1 MDRYKYTL
9 SYDSRDQGNAAV
21 CGILSALG
29 NKRSTVIKAL
39 LMDAVRQYGVDV
51 FNKENV
57 RVLLYLIEHTEMTGN
72 AKHLQSESGLRMEQ
86 GFTFPTDK
94 TGKKKRTS
102 VKKQAFTEADGLQ
115 NTEQTE
121 EPEQTTKAS
130 DIWAEDTLESGDVA
144 AKTGNGSG
152 SGTLMDFLNVGIFEG
167 Q

>member
-39 LMDAVRQYGVDV
+39 LMDAVRRYGADV
-51 FNKENV
+51 FSKENV
-57 RVLLYLIEHTEMTGN
+57 KVLLYLIEHAEMTRTV
-72 AKHLQSESGLRMEQ
+72 KQQQSGLEFRTEQ
-86 GFTFPTDK
+86 GFTFPADK
-94 TGKKKRTS
+94 IGKKKRAS
-102 VKKQAFTEADGLQ
+102 AKKQAFTEADGFQ

-121 EPEQTTKAS
+121 EPGQNTKAA
-130 DIWAEDTLESGDVA
+130 DIREEDTSKSDGVA